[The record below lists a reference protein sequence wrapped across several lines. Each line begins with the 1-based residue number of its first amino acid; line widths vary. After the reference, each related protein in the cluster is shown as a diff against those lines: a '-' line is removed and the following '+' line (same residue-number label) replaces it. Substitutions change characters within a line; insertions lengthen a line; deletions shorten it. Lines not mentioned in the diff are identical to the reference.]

1 MTKVGRKTRALL
13 LEQRLTKCR
22 TWPSSRLYRA
32 RLLRYSLNWKVMVF

>member
-22 TWPSSRLYRA
+22 TRSSSRLYHA
-32 RLLRYSLNWKVMVF
+32 LLRRYSLNWKVMVF